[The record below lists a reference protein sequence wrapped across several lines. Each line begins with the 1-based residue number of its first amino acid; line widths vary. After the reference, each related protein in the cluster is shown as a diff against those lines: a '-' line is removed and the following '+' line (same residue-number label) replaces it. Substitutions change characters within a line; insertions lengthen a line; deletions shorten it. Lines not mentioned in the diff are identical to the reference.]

1 MTFDSVPP
9 RNPPLD
15 KQFQVTGASGLCVGL
30 LEMTVNDPLEG
41 NIRSHSHQVCL
52 HLRVRASK
60 LDTIST
66 ESLGVKSPTLS
77 NPA

>member
-41 NIRSHSHQVCL
+41 NIRSHSQVCL
-52 HLRVRASK
+52 HLLVRASK
-60 LDTIST
+60 LDTISK

-77 NPA
+77 NSA